1 MNSMK
6 IYDYKTYMILS
17 GRGHLS
23 ELKHFMKD
31 EVCDEILDLGS
42 PDIVQ

>member
-1 MNSMK
+1 MK

-17 GRGHLS
+17 GRSHLS
-23 ELKHFMKD
+23 ELQYFMKD

>member
-1 MNSMK
+1 MK
-6 IYDYKTYMILS
+6 IYDYKTNMILS

-23 ELKHFMKD
+23 ELKYFMND

>member
-1 MNSMK
+1 MK
-6 IYDYKTYMILS
+6 IHDYKTYMILS
-17 GRGHLS
+17 GRDHLS
-23 ELKHFMKD
+23 ELQYFMKD